1 MQRSLIP
8 LDIWVEFTISAF
20 MHFAVLKLRTIGK
33 PFEKCSIFFA
43 AVKLWKSDKK
53 SKRRSGFDLEEL
65 VSGETIFIG
74 YS

>member
-8 LDIWVEFTISAF
+8 LDIWVEFAISAF

-33 PFEKCSIFFA
+33 PFVKCSIFFA